1 MRAYIHCTLCCMYIF
16 MCIYTLY
23 MYKPQG
29 DCRIQGPLAFPGYLG
44 RGFPPSQVLHAV
56 CFPWHW
62 PKSNMPKSSYKFW
75 NQAESQFDHIL
86 VLVKGADTVSYI
98 VLGSPGKNKDLYNK
112 EATWFQLIATRAW
125 RMSLKGNL
133 WWYWIQIARDTYL
146 EQLV

>member
-1 MRAYIHCTLCCMYIF
+1 MHAYTHCMLCACIFIYI
-16 MCIYTLY
+16 YKLY

-29 DCRIQGPLAFPGYLG
+29 DCRIQGLLAFPGYLG
-44 RGFPPSQVLHAV
+44 SCFPPSQVLHAV
-56 CFPWHW
+56 CFPRYW

-98 VLGSPGKNKDLYNK
+98 VLESPDKNKDFYNK
-112 EATWFQLIATRAW
+112 KVTWFQFIATRAW
-125 RMSLKGNL
+125 WMSLKGNL
-133 WWYWIQIARDTYL
+133 RWYWLQIARDTYL